1 MRQKFTVWYAK
12 KYGAEKGPWWVELL
26 NIFLW
31 SPSVYCVELQK
42 LFEQTRKKH
51 ENEMVRINVYSITNP
66 DIDFDISV
74 PRKHLDKVM
83 ELIPKCGRA
92 WYNYEGFWE
101 LGWSEPLRMA
111 LDKLGINYI
120 FHGANTDPDEVLADV
135 AVAFA

>member
-1 MRQKFTVWYAK
+1 MKQRFTTWYAN
-12 KYGAEKGPWWVELL
+12 KYGYGPGPWWVKILR
-26 NIFLW
+26 IFLF
-31 SPSVYCVELQK
+31 SPSVYYYVLAEK
-42 LFEQTRKKH
+42 L
-51 ENEMVRINVYSITNP
+51 ENEMVRVNVYSITNR

-74 PRKHLDKVM
+74 PRKYLDKVV

-120 FHGANTDPDEVLADV
+120 FHGVNTDPDETLADV
-135 AVAFA
+135 AVPFV

>member
-1 MRQKFTVWYAK
+1 MRQRFTEWYAR
-12 KYGAEKGPWWVELL
+12 KYGDEKGPWWVELL
-26 NIFLW
+26 VLLLL
-31 SPSVYCVELQK
+31 SPSVYYKTMTDLYWEKQDL
-42 LFEQTRKKH
+42 
-51 ENEMVRINVYSITNP
+51 VRINVYSPMNP

-74 PRKHLDKVM
+74 PRKYLDKVM

-92 WYNYEGFWE
+92 WYNYDGFWE

-120 FHGANTDPDEVLADV
+120 FHGVNTDPDETLADV

>member
-1 MRQKFTVWYAK
+1 MKQRFTIWYAQN
-12 KYGAEKGPWWVELL
+12 YGLVKGPWLVELL
-26 NIFLW
+26 AVFLL
-31 SPSVYCVELQK
+31 SPSVYYYAMHKLYDQK
-42 LFEQTRKKH
+42 QCQL
-51 ENEMVRINVYSITNP
+51 ENEMIRINVYSITNP

-74 PRKHLDKVM
+74 QRKYLDKVM

-120 FHGANTDPDEVLADV
+120 YHGVNTDPDETLADV